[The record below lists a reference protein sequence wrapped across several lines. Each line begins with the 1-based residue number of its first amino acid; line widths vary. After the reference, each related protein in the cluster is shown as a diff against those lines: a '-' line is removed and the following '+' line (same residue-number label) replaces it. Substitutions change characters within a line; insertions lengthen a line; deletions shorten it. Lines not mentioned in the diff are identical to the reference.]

1 MSRSRKQA
9 YKPKSFESKGE
20 HFINQR
26 GKSQAD
32 TSANIY
38 ESLLQSKAFKS
49 LNSKQKILY
58 VYVKSQYYGKRKP
71 KKDYEKQGLYQ
82 DDTYFYFNWQI
93 ALDYDL
99 YTEKS
104 HSRFY
109 KDMKVLMQKGFFEIA
124 KSGQGHKEK
133 NIYRFSDKW
142 QEMG

>member
-1 MSRSRKQA
+1 MSRSKRTT
-9 YKPKSFESKGE
+9 YKPKSFESKGN

-38 ESLLQSKAFKS
+38 ESMLQSQAFKS
-49 LNSKQKILY
+49 LTSKQKILY
-58 VYVKSQYYGKRKP
+58 VYCKSQFYGKRKP

-82 DDTYFYFNWQI
+82 DDTYFYFNWQL

-104 HSRFY
+104 WSSLYH
-109 KDMKVLMQKGFFEIA
+109 DMATLEKKGFIEKA
-124 KSGQGHKEK
+124 QSGKGHKTK
-133 NIYRFSDKW
+133 TIYKFSDKW